1 MNMDNMKS
9 GTFLLICVA
18 LVAFSSS
25 CASIHKGAD
34 YKKAEPASA
43 GVNSIDDIIRLAQE
57 QVAHGEYKKALGI
70 YSAAYD
76 KYHQPILRY
85 HYAGTGEQI
94 RNAAD
99 AAYQR
104 KAFADAGSIY
114 LVLFESC
121 IATRDF
127 AGSLSFNDGYL
138 SGQIK
143 ACSKALTEIGL
154 VKYREEKLDEAISNW
169 QKVLAFDHDNKGVM
183 KAIHTAT
190 RQLQQL
196 KNFK

>member
-1 MNMDNMKS
+1 MKS

-25 CASIHKGAD
+25 CASIHKGAEPQ
-34 YKKAEPASA
+34 KGAEPAGP
-43 GVNSIDDIIRLAQE
+43 GVTSIEDIIRLAQE
-57 QVAHGEYKKALGI
+57 QVAHGEYKKALAI
-70 YSAAYD
+70 YSTAYD
-76 KYHQPILRY
+76 KYHHPRLQYR
-85 HYAGTGEQI
+85 YAGAGEHI
-94 RNAAD
+94 RTAAD

-104 KAFADAGSIY
+104 KAFADAGSLY

-121 IATRDF
+121 ITTRNF

-138 SGQIK
+138 GGQIK

-154 VKYREEKLDEAISNW
+154 VKYREEKLDEAISIW
-169 QKVLAFDHDNKGVM
+169 QKVLAFDRDNKGVM

-190 RQLQQL
+190 RQLQKL

>member
-1 MNMDNMKS
+1 MKS

-18 LVAFSSS
+18 LVAFFSS
-25 CASIHKGAD
+25 CVSMHKEAD
-34 YKKAEPASA
+34 YKKAEPAGTGS
-43 GVNSIDDIIRLAQE
+43 NSIDVTIRLAQE
-57 QVAHGEYKKALGI
+57 QIAHGEYKKALGI
-70 YSAAYD
+70 YSTAYD

-85 HYAGTGEQI
+85 HYAGTGEQT

-104 KAFADAGSIY
+104 RAFADAGSLY

-121 IATRDF
+121 ITTRDF
-127 AGSLSFNDGYL
+127 AWSLSFNDGYL

-154 VKYREEKLDEAISNW
+154 VRYREEKLDEAISSW
-169 QKVLAFDHDNKGVM
+169 QKVLVFDRDNKGVI
-183 KAIHTAT
+183 KAIQTAT
-190 RQLQQL
+190 RQLQKL